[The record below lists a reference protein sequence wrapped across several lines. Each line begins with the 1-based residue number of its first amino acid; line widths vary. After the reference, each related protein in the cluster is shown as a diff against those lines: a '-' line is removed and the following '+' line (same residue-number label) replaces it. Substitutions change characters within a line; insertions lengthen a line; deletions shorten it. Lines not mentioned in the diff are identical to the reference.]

1 MDSYGAPLRGAG
13 SSSLARPPLHV
24 QPGVVDHTQSSP
36 VYPIS
41 PLLQERLQRSRRVEN
56 DRMSSRPSTDMLS
69 SSTSS
74 RLVRS
79 PSPTS
84 SQRTGSSGGGL
95 DPAKAKKGLGVKE
108 MEQTLSTLHKQNFDL
123 KLELYHRRERQTAL
137 EDRLEA
143 LERESKERDDLN
155 DSLVRELE
163 KRDKAVEEAIG
174 MILTLEKRVEQ
185 LLLERNM
192 VRQVEAEGAA
202 YPRISSPVSTPA
214 PHRKTPKFES
224 SPFGEA
230 KTPVRMPS
238 FVSDRSETTEN
249 LRSVYLGALAG
260 ESALTLPRFGEDTP
274 DTTRMDPRLASP
286 ALSELSQSSF
296 ISVYGRGGTAEPSS
310 PPGNSPWSWDR
321 SSTMTPQAA
330 VESPTRLPT
339 ATPSRQH
346 RPSSSRAASGQYHN
360 IGDVLDMNS
369 SPLQRLEKLDPAR
382 ASRPLTANRD
392 KDRMPVSRPPT
403 SQPQIRSKQEKR
415 EALERVLTQ
424 GHFST
429 PQTLPPTP
437 DTLSTTTL
445 PHNETPTKEHGS
457 ENERGYARA
466 PETTASR
473 APGHDE
479 NRLLP
484 PSRGAQPASTTAFD
498 SRKHLHPTDDSSE
511 TRAPRSATETRARDG
526 SSWGGDAPRYKPG
539 HRRDSTTSSVDTWLR
554 ESLKPDSV
562 DALDP
567 LSSVSQTN
575 VSIRDGRIS
584 PDLFSFPSST
594 AGWSANAMFG
604 SLGGSRYVGSSGK
617 NASTIPIAD
626 MLGAISA
633 AVPSPPPILS
643 PGRITPILSGGPS
656 APPPPNR
663 RSSLAAKTGSTP
675 DATPGSDSHAP
686 RPSPHGK
693 SPARPNRARSNSTDT
708 RPPIRSHTDLGLKQ
722 DRAMTVPPKQIHQP
736 PPPKDDTPSNQ
747 DQSLPKQQR
756 HYPPTTSRPRS
767 RGLNNFFRRSTGSS
781 DVPPPPAS
789 APPTETAFRPP
800 PPPQQ
805 TTGMGMPSWVRRGS
819 VGDEDRAGATPP
831 PILRNKTGGGFVRDE
846 EDGDGGVVL
855 EQLPPAPAGG
865 GAPLGVVP
873 AAKVSSRKSWGAAS
887 GGSGEGGEGGGVS
900 LGSGGG
906 GAGKRKWLGLGRVSS
921 LRSRGGV

>member
-1 MDSYGAPLRGAG
+1 MDSYGAPSHGAG
-13 SSSLARPPLHV
+13 SSSLVRPPLHV
-24 QPGVVDHTQSSP
+24 QPAAVVDHVQSSP

-84 SQRTGSSGGGL
+84 SQRTGSSSGGF
-95 DPAKAKKGLGVKE
+95 DPAKTKKGLGVKE

-123 KLELYHRRERQTAL
+123 KLELYHRRERQTGL

-143 LERESKERDDLN
+143 LEREAKERDDLN

-192 VRQVEAEGAA
+192 VHQVEADGAA

-214 PHRKTPKFES
+214 PPRKTPKFEP

-230 KTPVRMPS
+230 KTPIRMPS
-238 FVSDRSETTEN
+238 FVSDRSENTEN

-274 DTTRMDPRLASP
+274 DTTRMDPRFASP

-296 ISVYGRGGTAEPSS
+296 ISVYGRGTTAELSS
-310 PPGNSPWSWDR
+310 PPGNSPWPWDR
-321 SSTMTPQAA
+321 SSPMTPQPA

-346 RPSSSRAASGQYHN
+346 RPGSSRTASGQYHN
-360 IGDVLDMNS
+360 IGDVLDMSS
-369 SPLQRLEKLDPAR
+369 SPLQRIEKLDPTR

-392 KDRMPVSRPPT
+392 KDRMPVPRPPAL
-403 SQPQIRSKQEKR
+403 QPQIRSKQEKR

-437 DTLSTTTL
+437 DTLSTATL

-457 ENERGYARA
+457 ETERGCHRA
-466 PETTASR
+466 TETAASR
-473 APGHDE
+473 APSHDE
-479 NRLLP
+479 NKLLP

-498 SRKHLHPTDDSSE
+498 SRKHLQPTDDMSD

-604 SLGGSRYVGSSGK
+604 ALTGSRYAGAGGK
-617 NASTIPIAD
+617 NGLTIPVAD
-626 MLGAISA
+626 MLGAIGA
-633 AVPSPPPILS
+633 AVPSPPPILRA
-643 PGRITPILSGGPS
+643 GHITPILSGGPS

-675 DATPGSDSHAP
+675 DATPGAESNPP

-693 SPARPNRARSNSTDT
+693 SPARAGRARSNSTDV
-708 RPPIRSHTDLGLKQ
+708 RPPIRPPTDFGLKQ
-722 DRAMTVPPKQIHQP
+722 DRAMT
-736 PPPKDDTPSNQ
+736 
-747 DQSLPKQQR
+747 R

-767 RGLNNFFRRSTGSS
+767 RGLNNFFRRSTGSA

-789 APPTETAFRPP
+789 APPTESAFKPP
-800 PPPQQ
+800 PPAQQ
-805 TTGMGMPSWVRRGS
+805 QQATTGMGMPSWVRRGS
-819 VGDEDRAGATPP
+819 VGDEDRTGATPP
-831 PILRNKTGGGFVRDE
+831 PILRNKAGSSRGMGGDD

-855 EQLPPAPAGG
+855 GQMSGMIVGG

-873 AAKVSSRKSWGAAS
+873 QPQKMSSRKSWGAAS
-887 GGSGEGGEGGGVS
+887 GGSGEGGEGGGV
-900 LGSGGG
+900 LIGNAGGG